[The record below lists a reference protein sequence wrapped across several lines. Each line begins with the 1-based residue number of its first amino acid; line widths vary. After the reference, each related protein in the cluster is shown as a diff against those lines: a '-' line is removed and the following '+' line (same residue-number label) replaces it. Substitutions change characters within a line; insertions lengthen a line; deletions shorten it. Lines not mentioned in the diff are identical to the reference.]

1 MTDSATGPIGLCVTG
16 CPTLWTVR
24 LPHRYLHPQSWGW
37 AGGGDGRGWRGRS
50 GWGCPAPGRC
60 CIWVGDLGEMR
71 QTTKTEN
78 KEKKKDGEGGKNKNK
93 QSVWHTLERESSLAS
108 MRQGSGK
115 GGRGG
120 RVRSTDSSVSAGNW
134 LRASWSR
141 AGVQIYCTRL
151 WSARQM
157 DLCQMLTQT
166 VTGAVARTLGIL
178 RSWVPPYAPT
188 PPLKYHTGLNIR

>member
-1 MTDSATGPIGLCVTG
+1 MIITWRQQTNGCVCGGLGVQMSDRATGPIGLCVTG

-78 KEKKKDGEGGKNKNK
+78 KEKKKDGEGGKNKNSLYDIPWK
-93 QSVWHTLERESSLAS
+93 GSLRWLAWDRGAAREEEEEESEAQIAVLVQETGSVQAEAEHEYKPTAVVYEAHIEWVC
-108 MRQGSGK
+108 
-115 GGRGG
+115 
-120 RVRSTDSSVSAGNW
+120 VR
-134 LRASWSR
+134 
-141 AGVQIYCTRL
+141 C
-151 WSARQM
+151 
-157 DLCQMLTQT
+157 
-166 VTGAVARTLGIL
+166 
-178 RSWVPPYAPT
+178 
-188 PPLKYHTGLNIR
+188 